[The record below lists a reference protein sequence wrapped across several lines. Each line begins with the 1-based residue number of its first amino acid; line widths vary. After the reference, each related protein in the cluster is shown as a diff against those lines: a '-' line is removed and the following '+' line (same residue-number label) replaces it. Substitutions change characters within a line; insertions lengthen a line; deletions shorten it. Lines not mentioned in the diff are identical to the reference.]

1 MPSDDCNDAEIAALM
16 ADDSCLSAATPA
28 RTPVNAGVPSETPKR
43 RRGRPCA
50 NPIGEAASWTA
61 EMIEIL
67 LEQKTTFA
75 RASAD
80 ARNNDAVQL
89 GWNRLALSVNTI
101 LHANFSSKQIKD
113 KYANLATLYRKIKEA
128 ENETGNKTPKK
139 KPLYWKPINSHF
151 GGRQGAAHSNLLLED
166 DGIIAQEPARDE
178 EGTFGKGDVTLAKK
192 RKAVVTDRL
201 NAVTSVGSEIKQ
213 AWNLWVIR

>member
-139 KPLYWKPINSHF
+139 KPLYWEPLNSHF
-151 GGRQGAAHSNLLLED
+151 SVDVRVPRTLICWTTTGSLPKNPHAMKKVLLLKGMSRPRRNGRQSLP
-166 DGIIAQEPARDE
+166 IA
-178 EGTFGKGDVTLAKK
+178 
-192 RKAVVTDRL
+192 
-201 NAVTSVGSEIKQ
+201 
-213 AWNLWVIR
+213 